1 MEAKKIAVFGGG
13 SGAQSLLEKLKTN
26 PENFITVII
35 NAYDNGKSTGKV
47 REDFRTLGP
56 SDSRKNLVHLLDD
69 RNPDARHIRNFF
81 SLRLEDRDRKNAGK
95 ILRAI
100 AENDIK
106 TIGKCGAKWN
116 VYSRMPLEFRDT
128 VSLGMRNY
136 PGEIRK
142 NGKKPDYS
150 DFNIMNAVFAGIM
163 GKKGCLQR
171 ATDLISDAMPLRGKV
186 LLNSLQNLHLYAVR
200 KSGNHH
206 YGMIQDEAAIVS
218 QAVPGRIEELFLLE
232 SPLHPDETDSF
243 SSLSPEEI
251 KEKLRSRSV
260 SPCLNPKVRDALK
273 DADIIIYAPG
283 TPHSSLYPTYMTS
296 GLADCIAGN
305 TRAEKIFL
313 CNIRE
318 DKDIC
323 GYSAPELFNTAL
335 SYLHR
340 SSTAHFSASLL
351 ADYVFVNTPSLL
363 HRSYISSDIEYF
375 RRSPE
380 FQVMAENEFL
390 QEKYK
395 GKEGKIRIVHTD
407 MEDAVNRGKHNS
419 HKLMSFV
426 SHIPGMSGPEILN
439 TRNILA
445 QGAILFDVDQTLLD
459 VRIDPVAHQKYE
471 ESLLES
477 PALGLIAELLE
488 KGFRLCA
495 ITGNDLEKFHRRFI
509 HILTDRLKKEN
520 RIHLMQRFEVYGN
533 GAATHM
539 TFDAYG
545 NFHPNEIYN
554 RSFQMPES
562 ELQIIRKALSDIIR
576 EVQQALLADREAFEK
591 EYDPDKWIYP
601 YNEAD
606 GTWSAEENGKSKI
619 LPWIEI
625 RGNGSMITL
634 KPLPSRK
641 HIRNPNRKSIRRI
654 VFEMIKDRLKSLL
667 GERFERFMITTGGW
681 SSIDITLRVTKAVA
695 VKHYLDC
702 HGLCPEEVI
711 YFGNEFSKYGN
722 DQPVLDKIGN
732 IHVFSVNQPEEEI
745 FFHSRVFFGGRRGVL
760 STTFQFGTL
769 LELYA
774 KAEAEK
780 AYMQRPEDVTPVI
793 QQMILKNYA
802 DKIAHREKLIR
813 QTASRKEQMHH
824 YRSVI
829 QVMNSTIRLLRHKP
843 VLIIPAAGKGSRL
856 NADVPK
862 PLYPV
867 AGKPAIVHVLDLFSD
882 FTEQIIILINPSHRQ
897 AFEQVLKKREE
908 RIVLVDHDI
917 QTGEGRAVRDA
928 LPHAGGDCRDVIVAW
943 ADLIK
948 GNREK
953 IQKTLEMHY
962 ESGSSM
968 TFPTMWEPN
977 PYVAILRDE
986 QDRVC
991 RAAFRQ
997 YGEIHLRGE
1006 HDCSFFVIN
1015 RNRLEQA
1022 ADALHTQY
1030 FHADAGTYDF
1040 RDFGIPEPY
1049 GTEFK
1054 FLYLLQYLY
1063 EEGSPAAALPICKRN
1078 EFLGFNTKEE
1088 AGLIEAEY
1096 EFVPEGRVAMRQA
1109 V

>member
-13 SGAQSLLEKLKTN
+13 SGAQSLLEGLKTN

-47 REDFRTLGP
+47 REDYHTLGP
-56 SDSRKNLVHLLDD
+56 SDARKNLVHLLDD
-69 RNPDARHIRNFF
+69 RNPDARHIREFF
-81 SLRLEDRDRKNAGK
+81 SLRLEDRDMRNAGK

-100 AENDIK
+100 AENDTK
-106 TIGKCGAKWN
+106 TIGKCSAKWN
-116 VYSRMPLEFRDT
+116 VYSRLPLEFRDP

-136 PGEIRK
+136 LGEIRK

-150 DFNIMNAVFAGIM
+150 DFSIMNAVFAGIM
-163 GKKGCLQR
+163 GKKGCLQK
-171 ATDLISDAMPLRGKV
+171 ATYLISDAMPLRGKV

-206 YGMIQDEAAIVS
+206 YGVVQDEAAIVS
-218 QAVPGRIEELFLLE
+218 QAVPGRIQELFLLE
-232 SPLHPDETDSF
+232 SPLHPDETDSLT
-243 SSLSPEEI
+243 SISPEEI
-251 KEKLRSRSV
+251 KEKLRPRSV
-260 SPCLNPKVRDALK
+260 SPCLNPKVRDALR

-296 GLADCIAGN
+296 GLADCIADN
-305 TRAEKIFL
+305 TRAVKIFL

-335 SYLHR
+335 SYLRR
-340 SSTAHFSASLL
+340 SSAAHFSAPLL
-351 ADYVFVNTPSLL
+351 VDYVFVNTPPLL
-363 HRSYISSDIEYF
+363 HRSYISADIEYF

-390 QEKYK
+390 RN
-395 GKEGKIRIVHTD
+395 KERNRRGMIRVIHTD
-407 MEDAVNRGKHNS
+407 MEDAVNSGKHNS

-426 SHIPGMSGPEILN
+426 SHIPGMSCPEIPKIRMIL
-439 TRNILA
+439 TR
-445 QGAILFDVDQTLLD
+445 GAVIFDVDQTLLD

-471 ESLLES
+471 ESLLNS
-477 PALGLIAELLE
+477 
-488 KGFRLCA
+488 
-495 ITGNDLEKFHRRFI
+495 I
-509 HILTDRLKKEN
+509 H
-520 RIHLMQRFEVYGN
+520 F
-533 GAATHM
+533 
-539 TFDAYG
+539 
-545 NFHPNEIYN
+545 
-554 RSFQMPES
+554 
-562 ELQIIRKALSDIIR
+562 
-576 EVQQALLADREAFEK
+576 
-591 EYDPDKWIYP
+591 
-601 YNEAD
+601 
-606 GTWSAEENGKSKI
+606 
-619 LPWIEI
+619 
-625 RGNGSMITL
+625 
-634 KPLPSRK
+634 
-641 HIRNPNRKSIRRI
+641 
-654 VFEMIKDRLKSLL
+654 
-667 GERFERFMITTGGW
+667 
-681 SSIDITLRVTKAVA
+681 
-695 VKHYLDC
+695 
-702 HGLCPEEVI
+702 
-711 YFGNEFSKYGN
+711 
-722 DQPVLDKIGN
+722 
-732 IHVFSVNQPEEEI
+732 
-745 FFHSRVFFGGRRGVL
+745 
-760 STTFQFGTL
+760 
-769 LELYA
+769 
-774 KAEAEK
+774 
-780 AYMQRPEDVTPVI
+780 
-793 QQMILKNYA
+793 
-802 DKIAHREKLIR
+802 
-813 QTASRKEQMHH
+813 
-824 YRSVI
+824 
-829 QVMNSTIRLLRHKP
+829 LRHKP

-1022 ADALHTQY
+1022 AAALHTQY
-1030 FHADAGTYDF
+1030 FHSDAGTYDF

-1049 GTEFK
+1049 GTDFK

-1063 EEGSPAAALPICKRN
+1063 EEGRPAVALPICKRN

-1088 AGLIEAEY
+1088 AGQIEAEY
-1096 EFVPEGRVAMRQA
+1096 EFVPAGSVAMRQA